1 MNFEQTKEAA
11 KVLVRS
17 IMNTMMEQNVPL
29 ENCTEILG
37 MTTAAICGAPPE
49 PLDAREQVASFLAA
63 FSATLSSGVE
73 INEGEL
79 CEKSDLEQRP

>member
-1 MNFEQTKEAA
+1 MTFEQKKEAA
-11 KVLVRS
+11 KVLARS
-17 IMNTMMEQNVPL
+17 IMNTMVEQNVPL

-63 FSATLSSGVE
+63 FSATRSSGVE
-73 INEGEL
+73 IKEGEKWL
-79 CEKSDLEQRP
+79 